1 MPLMSMLQNAQ
12 GGAFFANAA
21 TLAGIEPNE
30 AREALG
36 ALCPAIAEQLRAR
49 AESDGEAFDNLLDL
63 LEEGGDTGDLDDPAA
78 LTSSEAVADGNAILE
93 DVYGS
98 RNAAITAARK
108 LAPQIAETGLT
119 KLTAIAA
126 VSVLAALSRSTAVT
140 PLAAAAPA
148 EKDGGGLLGTIISA
162 VIKGAIQGASRQLA
176 PRRRRRRRYS
186 SYFGR
191 ARRRKTSR
199 RRARTPSL
207 DDIFGEIL
215 GTRRR

>member
-1 MPLMSMLQNAQ
+1 MSLMTMLEKAQ
-12 GGAFFANAA
+12 GGSFFANAA
-21 TLAGIEPNE
+21 AAAGIEPNE

-36 ALCPAIAEQLRAR
+36 TLCPAIAQQLRAR
-49 AESDGEAFDNLLDL
+49 AENDSAAFDNLLDL
-63 LEEGGDTGDLDDPAA
+63 LEEGGDTGDLDDPVA
-78 LTSSEAVADGNAILE
+78 LTGPEAVADGNAILE

-126 VSVLAALSRSTAVT
+126 VSVLAALSRSTAMT

-148 EKDGGGLLGTIISA
+148 KKEGGGLLDTIISA

-176 PRRRRRRRYS
+176 PRRRRRRYS
-186 SYFGR
+186 SYLGR
-191 ARRRKTSR
+191 TRRRKTTR